1 MKILVGT
8 TADDQTSPTLQVAA
22 TLAVSHDA
30 ELVVLQLAPEV
41 DARAIFDPEGT
52 PAVAGLGRLCADHPG
67 LRLRTTAAT
76 GNPLRTVCDL
86 ADAEK
91 PDLIV
96 VGHGRARRGR
106 ALLSRRAGRALVG
119 RAAGTVLL
127 VAS

>member
-8 TADDQTSPTLQVAA
+8 TADDQTSPTLDVAA

-41 DARAIFDPEGT
+41 DARAIFDPEGP
-52 PAVAGLGRLCADHPG
+52 PAQAPLHRLRADYPG

-76 GNPLRTVCDL
+76 GNPLRTVCDV

-96 VGHGRARRGR
+96 VGQGRARRAG
-106 ALLSRRAGRALVG
+106 ALLSRRAGRVLVE
-119 RAAGTVLL
+119 RAAGAVLL